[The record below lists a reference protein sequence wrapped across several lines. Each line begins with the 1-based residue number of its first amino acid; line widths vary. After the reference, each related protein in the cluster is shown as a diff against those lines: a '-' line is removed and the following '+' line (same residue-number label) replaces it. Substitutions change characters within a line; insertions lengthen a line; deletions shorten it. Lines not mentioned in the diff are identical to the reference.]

1 MSALDGWI
9 DVCRTGSWTDVSGRA
24 VTLAAADL
32 DRIASAYGTADPAP
46 VVVGHPETDAPA
58 WGWVDGLRRVGD
70 RLQARLRDIAPAF
83 REAVEGGRY
92 AGRSVALAGDRL
104 VHLGFLGGAAP
115 AVDGLSPTRF
125 GAVPDRVIVLAAGDL
140 SAGDLSAGDLS
151 ASERWAWGAVRRV
164 LRRLRDWVIERD
176 GVEKADA
183 MIGEHEIDLIGEHME
198 ASDTPAR
205 LAAPAAAT
213 EATDTTDTTD
223 TETTT
228 GDGMSGETGAA
239 LAAAQERLAADRA
252 ALEAERA
259 ALAAERAAH
268 EAEAARATRLAA
280 AETEIEDHVRAGR
293 VLPAEGPRLAA
304 LLAALPDDA
313 GETRIAFAAPGE
325 GGGEVTE
332 TPRAALGAFLGGLPM
347 RVDYG
352 ERAADGAAPAD
363 DARDPHEL
371 AARAR
376 ALLAADATGTL
387 TIADA
392 VRQVIGAQGD
402 TP

>member
-9 DVCRTGSWTDVSGRA
+9 DVCRAGSWTDVSGRS
-24 VTLAAADL
+24 VTLASADL
-32 DRIASAYGTADPAP
+32 DRIAAAYGSADPAP
-46 VVVGHPETDAPA
+46 VVVGHPETDSPA
-58 WGWVDGLRRVGD
+58 WAWVDGLRRVGD

-83 REAVEGGRY
+83 RTAVEAGRY

-104 VHLGFLGGAAP
+104 VHLGFLGGAPP

-125 GAVPDRVIVLAAGDL
+125 AAAPDRVIELAAADL
-140 SAGDLSAGDLS
+140 D
-151 ASERWAWGAVRRV
+151 ASDRWAWGAVRRV

-183 MIGEHEIDLIGEHME
+183 MIGEHELDLIGDHME

-205 LAAPAAAT
+205 LAAPAAAAT
-213 EATDTTDTTD
+213 EATDTTEADDTTD

-228 GDGMSGETGAA
+228 GDGMSGATEAA

-252 ALEAERA
+252 AMEAERA

-268 EAEAARATRLAA
+268 EAAAARAERLAA
-280 AETEIEDHVRAGR
+280 AESEVAGHVRAGR

-313 GETRIAFAAPGE
+313 GDARIAFAAPGE
-325 GGGEVTE
+325 GEVTE
-332 TPRAALGAFLGGLPM
+332 TPRAALAGFLGGLPA

-352 ERAADGAAPAD
+352 ERSPDGDAPAD
-363 DARDPHEL
+363 DARDPQSL
-371 AARAR
+371 AAAAR
-376 ALLAADATGTL
+376 RLMAADATGTL

-392 VRQVIGAQGD
+392 VRRVQAGESAGVEARR
-402 TP
+402 

>member
-9 DVCRTGSWTDVSGRA
+9 DVCRAGSWTDVSGRA
-24 VTLAAADL
+24 VTLASADL
-32 DRIASAYGTADPAP
+32 DRIAAAYGSSDPAP

-104 VHLGFLGGAAP
+104 VHLGFLGGAPP

-125 GAVPDRVIVLAAGDL
+125 GAAPDRVIELAAADL
-140 SAGDLSAGDLS
+140 D

-228 GDGMSGETGAA
+228 GDGMSGATGAA

-252 ALEAERA
+252 ALEAERS

-280 AETEIEDHVRAGR
+280 AETEITEHVTAGR
-293 VLPAEGPRLAA
+293 VLPAEGPRLVA

-313 GETRIAFAAPGE
+313 GETRIAFAASGE
-325 GGGEVTE
+325 GGGGGEVTE
-332 TPRAALGAFLGGLPM
+332 TPRVALGAFLGGLPV

>member
-9 DVCRTGSWTDVSGRA
+9 DVCRAGSWTDVSGRA
-24 VTLAAADL
+24 VTLASADL
-32 DRIASAYGTADPAP
+32 DRIAAAYGTADPAP

-58 WGWVDGLRRVGD
+58 WGWVAGLRRVGD
-70 RLQARLRDIAPAF
+70 RLQARLSAVAPAF
-83 REAVEGGRY
+83 RAAVEAGRY
-92 AGRSVALAGDRL
+92 AGRSVALSGDRL
-104 VHLGFLGGAAP
+104 VHLGFLGGAPP

-125 GAVPDRVIVLAAGDL
+125 AAAPDRVIELAAADL
-140 SAGDLSAGDLS
+140 DT
-151 ASERWAWGAVRRV
+151 SERWAWGAVRRV

-183 MIGEHEIDLIGEHME
+183 LVSEHEIDLIGEHME

-205 LAAPAAAT
+205 LAAAAA
-213 EATDTTDTTD
+213 ATDTTDTTD

-325 GGGEVTE
+325 GEVTE
-332 TPRAALGAFLGGLPM
+332 TPRAALGAFLGGLPV

-392 VRQVIGAQGD
+392 VRQVIGAQGA

>member
-9 DVCRTGSWTDVSGRA
+9 DVCRAGSWTDVEGRA
-24 VTLAAADL
+24 VTLASADF
-32 DRIASAYGTADPAP
+32 DRIAAAYGSADPAP

-58 WGWVDGLRRVGD
+58 WGWVAGLRRVGD

-83 REAVEGGRY
+83 RTAVEAGRY

-104 VHLGFLGGAAP
+104 VHLGFLGGAPP

-125 GAVPDRVIVLAAGDL
+125 GAAPDRVIELAAADL
-140 SAGDLSAGDLS
+140 D

-183 MIGEHEIDLIGEHME
+183 LVSEHEIDLIGEHME

-205 LAAPAAAT
+205 LAAAAAAT
-213 EATDTTDTTD
+213 EATDTTDATD

-268 EAEAARATRLAA
+268 EAAAARAERLAA
-280 AETEIEDHVRAGR
+280 AETEIKDHVAAGR

-304 LLAALPDDA
+304 LLAALPDGGSDDV
-313 GETRIAFAAPGE
+313 RIAFAAPGE
-325 GGGEVTE
+325 GGGEVRE
-332 TPRAALGAFLGGLPM
+332 TLRAALAGFLGGLPV

-352 ERAADGAAPAD
+352 ERSPDGAAPAD
-363 DARDPHEL
+363 DARDPQSL
-371 AARAR
+371 AAAAR
-376 ALLAADATGTL
+376 RLMAADATGTL

-392 VRQVIGAQGD
+392 VRRVQAGESAGVEARR
-402 TP
+402 